1 MFLLPYISM
10 PLQVTHRW
18 LLDNGFTRTISRY
31 MDPGVL
37 LDGAQILVIA
47 IAIVVS
53 VIYLYLFNKKRLFFY
68 TSRIRKHLENW
79 ISEVIMEDE
88 EASAAIS
95 LRIQRVLTND
105 TARQFMIDEL
115 IQCKR
120 NFSGSVSGTIVS
132 LYEQLGLKAFSLRKL
147 KSHHWHIKAKG
158 IQELYLMDQ
167 KTTLRIIYKNTNSKN
182 EFVRMEAQTGVINL
196 TGFSGLRFLD
206 VVSYPITEWQQIKL
220 LEQLRLHPD
229 KEDISAKIPKWLQSK
244 NNSVVV
250 FALKLADEYQVFAVR
265 EHVIKC
271 LLHPE
276 KSIRS
281 QAIKTTI
288 RLADEHTP
296 GILLKYFSNE
306 SLQDQVVILDAL
318 RSVATEE
325 ETPFLLTLLDH
336 PNDTIKLKTAAV
348 LAATSEKGMAILENR
363 AKEMPEP
370 FERICHHVKSVK

>member
-1 MFLLPYISM
+1 MFLSSYILFKLHEV
-10 PLQVTHRW
+10 PVF

-31 MDPGVL
+31 MDPSVL
-37 LDGAQILVIA
+37 LDGAGILVIG

-53 VIYLYLFNKKRLFFY
+53 VIYIYLFNKKRLFFY

-95 LRIQRVLTND
+95 LRMQRVLTND
-105 TARQFMIDEL
+105 TARQFMINEL

-132 LYEQLGLKAFSLRKL
+132 LYEQLGLKEFSLRKL
-147 KSHHWHIKAKG
+147 KSRQWHIKAKG

-167 KTTLRIIYKNTNSKN
+167 KTTLRTIYKNTNSRN

-220 LEQLRLHPD
+220 LEQLRLHPE

-265 EHVIKC
+265 EPVIKC
-271 LLHPE
+271 LLHTE

-281 QAIKTTI
+281 QAIKTLI

-306 SLQDQVVILDAL
+306 SLQDQVNILDAL
-318 RSVATEE
+318 RSMATDEE
-325 ETPFLLTLLDH
+325 IPFLITLLDH
-336 PNDTIKLKTAAV
+336 PNDTIKLKAAAV

-363 AKEMPEP
+363 AREMPEP
-370 FERICHHVKSVK
+370 FERIWRHVKSVK

>member
-1 MFLLPYISM
+1 MFLLPHISM

-18 LLDNGFTRTISRY
+18 LLDNGFTRTIARY

-147 KSHHWHIKAKG
+147 KSRHWHIKAKG

-167 KTTLRIIYKNTNSKN
+167 KTTLRTIYKNTNSKN

-229 KEDISAKIPKWLQSK
+229 KEDISDKIPKWLQSK

-250 FALKLADEYQVFAVR
+250 FALKLADEYQVFSVR
-265 EHVIKC
+265 PHVIRCMVLKD
-271 LLHPE
+271 
-276 KSIRS
+276 KTVRS
-281 QAIKTTI
+281 QAIRTLI
-288 RLADEHTP
+288 RLADENTP
-296 GILLKYFSNE
+296 GILLGYFSKE
-306 SLQDQVVILDAL
+306 TSWGQMIILDAL
-318 RSVATEE
+318 RTMASERE
-325 ETPFLLTLLDH
+325 LPFLLTLLDH
-336 PNDTIKLKTAAV
+336 PNDTIKLKAAV
-348 LAATSEKGMAILENR
+348 VIAAVSEKGLFILENK
-363 AKEMPEP
+363 AMEMPEP
-370 FERICHHVKSVK
+370 FERILRHVKYVK